1 MNGERLVQNIKALTA
16 QKGLK
21 MKELLALCGITSGA
35 LSQWK
40 SGLTKPQLIV
50 KRNQLLSEPT
60 PTPPPDPA
68 VMQKISL
75 SDRNIRERYY
85 ELTRQERQM
94 LWRNMVESIVVRENV
109 VDITWR
115 QS

>member
-1 MNGERLVQNIKALTA
+1 MNGERLVQNIKALTV

-40 SGLTKPQLIV
+40 SGLTKPH
-50 KRNQLLSEPT
+50 
-60 PTPPPDPA
+60 TPPPDPA

-109 VDITWR
+109 VNITWR